1 MRLNDTKIS
10 TRLAFGFGIGIV
22 AFLAMGAVTMLKAHT
37 MRLTLD
43 ALTVDRYGKIKLVTV
58 LRDETNR
65 QAQAMRNV
73 LILVDPADRA
83 KELALI
89 ADARS
94 KIQPAVDELAR
105 MIDSA
110 EGKRLMAA
118 IEDARTAYRGATDKY
133 MAIAAGTERDAETLD
148 RAVSILTTDLRPAQA
163 RYFDAVQAMVDFQN
177 ARMED
182 DRRTAEAS
190 AADIRNVVLGSA
202 LLAVVCGSAFAA
214 WLVRSITRPLH
225 RAVEIARA
233 VADGDLSTRVEVD
246 GRNEAAQLMAA
257 LAEMKDCLAELV
269 GRVRE
274 SAESVASASTQI
286 SQGNAD
292 LSSRTEQ
299 QASSLQ
305 QTAAA
310 MEQLGTTVQQNAE
323 NARQANQ
330 LAINASEVAA
340 RGGNVVGQVV
350 DTMRMI
356 NDGSKRIADII
367 GVIDS
372 IAFQTNILAL
382 NAAVEAARAGEHGRG
397 FAVVAGEVRTLAQR
411 TADAAKE
418 IKGLI
423 TASVGRVET
432 GTALVDQAGATMQE
446 VVHSIRRVTDIG
458 GEIDRASKE
467 QAVGVAQVGEAVG
480 QMDQATQQNA
490 ALVEQSAAAAESL
503 RIQATQLVQL
513 VSVFKL
519 AEGSDG
525 AELAPQPLAAAPTV
539 RAPQA
544 PGLHPAATATG
555 DWNSF

>member
-1 MRLNDTKIS
+1 
-10 TRLAFGFGIGIV
+10 
-22 AFLAMGAVTMLKAHT
+22 
-37 MRLTLD
+37 
-43 ALTVDRYGKIKLVTV
+43 
-58 LRDETNR
+58 
-65 QAQAMRNV
+65 
-73 LILVDPADRA
+73 
-83 KELALI
+83 
-89 ADARS
+89 
-94 KIQPAVDELAR
+94 
-105 MIDSA
+105 
-110 EGKRLMAA
+110 
-118 IEDARTAYRGATDKY
+118 
-133 MAIAAGTERDAETLD
+133 
-148 RAVSILTTDLRPAQA
+148 
-163 RYFDAVQAMVDFQN
+163 MVDFQN

-182 DRRTAEAS
+182 DRRTVEAS

-202 LLAVVCGSAFAA
+202 LLAVLCGTAFAA
-214 WLVRSITRPLH
+214 WLVRSVTRPLH

-233 VADGDLSTRVEVD
+233 VADGDLSTRVEVE
-246 GRNEAAQLMAA
+246 GRNETAQLMAA
-257 LAEMKDCLAELV
+257 LAEMKNRLADLV

-299 QASSLQ
+299 QAGALQ

-330 LAINASEVAA
+330 LAINASDVAA

-350 DTMRMI
+350 DTMRLI

-367 GVIDS
+367 GVIDG

-397 FAVVAGEVRTLAQR
+397 FAVVAAEVRTLAQR
-411 TADAAKE
+411 SAEAAKE
-418 IKGLI
+418 IKSLI
-423 TASVGRVET
+423 TASVERVET
-432 GTALVDQAGATMQE
+432 GTALVDEAGSTMQE
-446 VVHSIRRVTDIG
+446 VVRSIQRVTNIG

-490 ALVEQSAAAAESL
+490 ALVEESAAAAESL

-519 AEGSDG
+519 AEASNG
-525 AELAPQPLAAAPTV
+525 AAFARQTPAAAPAV
-539 RAPQA
+539 HAPHIA
-544 PGLHPAATATG
+544 GLHPAATATG